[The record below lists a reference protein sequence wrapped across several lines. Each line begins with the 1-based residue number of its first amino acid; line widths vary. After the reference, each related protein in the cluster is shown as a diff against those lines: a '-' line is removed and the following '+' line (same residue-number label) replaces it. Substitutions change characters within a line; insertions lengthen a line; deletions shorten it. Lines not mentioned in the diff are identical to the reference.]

1 MLLTKT
7 FSRKQNNNTE
17 CFKPYSVRQFAFVPQ
32 SNLSVVALYPNTKT
46 KTLTSNEMCDLP
58 SLYDRRDTLTTKLF
72 EEICCDPNH
81 KLRHLLP
88 EVNRSSVN
96 LRNRRKFN
104 LPICKTNRL
113 KNCFIFSTSG
123 KINLLNE

>member
-1 MLLTKT
+1 
-7 FSRKQNNNTE
+7 
-17 CFKPYSVRQFAFVPQ
+17 
-32 SNLSVVALYPNTKT
+32 
-46 KTLTSNEMCDLP
+46 MCDLRHLP

-81 KLRHLLP
+81 KLHHLLP
-88 EVNRSSVN
+88 EVNRSSVNN

-113 KNCFIFSTSG
+113 RNSFIFSNSG